1 VRRMLPPGV
10 RVAIPHMLWRF
21 VEGVLFGL
29 GLVFLGNLA
38 APIRSGQAITVAM
51 TRVVAP
57 VAVGH
62 AVGEAAGATG
72 AGISLALM
80 ANNVI
85 ALLFMALGGLFLA
98 RITERRPP
106 GPVSRA
112 IYRLGA
118 YVDPGL
124 DDVTDED
131 QDTYFLLFLFPGGG
145 MALNGAVAGML
156 LGLAG
161 LTGLDGLY
169 ALVRYVLPHAIV
181 ELPVLVI
188 GASVGYAIAC
198 EVLTVMDS
206 SGDVDSAVRRVH
218 RPYVRLLGVLCTAL
232 VVAGVVEAYLIV

>member
-1 VRRMLPPGV
+1 MLPPRV
-10 RVAIPHMLWRF
+10 RAAIPHMLWRF

-29 GLVFLGNLA
+29 GLVFLGELA
-38 APIRSGQAITVAM
+38 APVKSGQAISVAM

-57 VAVGH
+57 AAVGH

-72 AGISLALM
+72 VGISLALM

-106 GPVSRA
+106 GTISSG

-118 YVDPGL
+118 YVDSGW
-124 DDVTDED
+124 DDVADED
-131 QDTYFLLFLFPGGG
+131 QDTYFLLYLFPGGG

-161 LTGLDGLY
+161 LSGLDGLY
-169 ALVRYVLPHAIV
+169 AFVRYVLPHAIV

-198 EVLTVMDS
+198 EVRTVMDS
-206 SGDVDSAVRRVH
+206 SGDVDSAVRGAH
-218 RPYVRLLGVLCTAL
+218 GPYIRLLGLLCAAL
-232 VVAGVVEAYLIV
+232 VAAGVVEAGLIV

>member
-1 VRRMLPPGV
+1 MLSPQVRA
-10 RVAIPHMLWRF
+10 AIPHMLWRF

-29 GLVFLGNLA
+29 ALVFLGELA
-38 APIRSGQAITVAM
+38 APVPSGQAITMAM

-57 VAVGH
+57 AAIGH
-62 AVGEAAGATG
+62 TVGEAAGATG

-98 RITERRPP
+98 RISERHPP
-106 GPVSRA
+106 GPISRA
-112 IYRLGA
+112 IYRLCA
-118 YVDPGL
+118 YADPGL
-124 DDVTDED
+124 DDVADED
-131 QDTYFLLFLFPGGG
+131 QDTYFVLFLFPGGG
-145 MALNGAVAGML
+145 MALNGAVGGML

-206 SGDVDSAVRRVH
+206 SGDVDSAVRGIH
-218 RPYVRLLGVLCTAL
+218 GPYVRLLGLLCAAL
-232 VVAGVVEAYLIV
+232 VAAGVVEAGLIV